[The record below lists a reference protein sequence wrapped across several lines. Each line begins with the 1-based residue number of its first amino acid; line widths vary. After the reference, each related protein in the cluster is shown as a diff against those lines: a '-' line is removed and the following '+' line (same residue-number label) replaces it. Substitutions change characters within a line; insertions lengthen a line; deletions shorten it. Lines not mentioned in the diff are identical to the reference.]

1 MFQGLM
7 PKALDKFS
15 AFILQ
20 PSAFILSPWP
30 LPLLPP
36 RLNPLRLNPVTPE
49 TIVEKPMGITMRAA
63 LLSLGLAFFFGYIIP
78 IVDMKMRNTF
88 LGATHLPPGAVAV
101 LVILLLTVN
110 PLLTMISRQS
120 SRISLVFGAL
130 IVCAALS
137 GFFFTRGGVESLL
150 FWLFGAAAVLM
161 LLTILL
167 NLGKKPLSRNEI
179 LTVYISCLFS
189 TLAPGHGAENV
200 FVVNLIGPFYYA
212 TRENKYLD
220 FMVPYLKP
228 WMTPAIDP
236 ATGGYSEAS
245 KAVVD
250 GWFNNTV
257 TGEVPWG
264 AWLVPLFVWG
274 GAIALMYVMMACLS
288 TMIRKQWAESEA
300 LAFPLLRL
308 PLELT
313 EDVDNKK
320 NGHVIGS
327 FFRNGL
333 MWVGFSIAVF
343 IQALRGLNGYFP
355 DVPTFP
361 LDIATG
367 QLFTEA
373 PWNQIGYTPILVWPV
388 IVGISY
394 LLTAEISF
402 SFWFFYLFIKM
413 QLIGAYLIGYPSAS
427 LPQPV
432 GAFGGGTK
440 AAFTFYQQIGCYLA
454 YVAIILYTGREH
466 LRHIVLR
473 GLGRRRATPE
483 ESEEAM
489 SYPMAF
495 WGFVLSFGLLI
506 AWSMAAGLNPVLAI
520 GMWTLYVVIILAL
533 TRIIAEAGIL
543 FVQHG
548 WAPLGTLG
556 QIFGAGPG
564 SYLLSASS
572 LPAAATIQG
581 GLMTDLRGFIMPS
594 FIQGFKLAHDRKIA
608 LRPLLVLMLACS
620 LITMAMGIYMNVR
633 LGYIQGG
640 LSLDNWYSGGA
651 SEIPA
656 KSTASL
662 VKGVKDASYWNLSWV
677 GVGIL
682 LTYGMMLARSRFAW
696 FPLHPIGLLISQSYP
711 IGQIWFSVFM
721 GWLAKILITKF
732 GGTDS
737 YRKGVP
743 LFLGLALGDV
753 MMMIFWL
760 VIDGWQGKSGH
771 KLMPG

>member
-1 MFQGLM
+1 M
-7 PKALDKFS
+7 AL
-15 AFILQ
+15 A
-20 PSAFILSPWP
+20 
-30 LPLLPP
+30 
-36 RLNPLRLNPVTPE
+36 T
-49 TIVEKPMGITMRAA
+49 TIEKPLGLTMRAV

-110 PLLTMISRQS
+110 PLLTLISRQK
-120 SRISLVFGAL
+120 SRIALVFGAL

-137 GFFFTRGGVESLL
+137 GFCFTRAGTGSLL
-150 FWLFGAAAVLM
+150 FWLFGAGAVLM
-161 LLTILL
+161 LLTLAL
-167 NLGKKPLSRNEI
+167 NLGRQPLSRNEI

-245 KAVVD
+245 KAVSD
-250 GWFNNTV
+250 GWFEGTV
-257 TGEVPWG
+257 TGQVPWG
-264 AWLVPLFVWG
+264 AWLVPLLVWG
-274 GAIALMYVMMACLS
+274 SAIALMYIMMACLS
-288 TMIRKQWAESEA
+288 TMIRKQWAQSEA

-313 EDVDNKK
+313 EDVDKPN
-320 NGHVIGS
+320 NGAVIGS
-327 FFRNGL
+327 FFRNGM
-333 MWVGFSIAVF
+333 MWMGFGLAVF
-343 IQALRGLNGYFP
+343 VQMLRGLHGYFP

-361 LDIATG
+361 LDIDTS

-373 PWNQIGYTPILVWPV
+373 PWNQIGGAPVVVWPI
-388 IVGISY
+388 IVGITY

-402 SFWFFYLFIKM
+402 SFWFFYWFVKF
-413 QLIGAYLIGYPSAS
+413 QLIAAYFFGFPSAA

-432 GAFGGGTK
+432 GAIGGGSK
-440 AAFTFYQQIGCYLA
+440 ATFTFYQQIGCYLA
-454 YVAIILYTGREH
+454 YVGIIVYTGREH
-466 LRHIVLR
+466 LKHIVLR
-473 GLGRRRATPE
+473 GLGRRKAGPE
-483 ESEEAM
+483 EATEPM
-489 SYPMAF
+489 SYPLAF
-495 WGFVLSFGLLI
+495 WGFVLSFGLLVG
-506 AWSMAAGLNPVLAI
+506 WSVAAGLSPVLAFGI
-520 GMWTLYVVIILAL
+520 WTLYVVIILAL

-543 FVQHG
+543 FVQQG
-548 WAPLGTLG
+548 WVPLGTLG
-556 QIFGAGPG
+556 QVFGAGPTHW
-564 SYLLSASS
+564 LLGASS

-581 GLMTDLRGFIMPS
+581 ALMTDLRGFIMPS

-608 LRPLLVLMLACS
+608 LKPLLVLMLACS
-620 LITMAMGIYMNVR
+620 LITMAMGVYMNVR
-633 LGYIQGG
+633 LGYTQGG
-640 LSLDNWYSGGA
+640 LSLDAWYAGA
-651 SEIPA
+651 ASRIPA
-656 KSTASL
+656 DSTANL
-662 VKGVKDASYWNLSWV
+662 VKGVKDASYWNLGWI
-677 GVGIL
+677 GLGIA

-711 IGQIWFSVFM
+711 IGTLWFSVFL
-721 GWLAKILITKF
+721 GWMFKVVITRF

>member
-1 MFQGLM
+1 MAVS
-7 PKALDKFS
+7 PAS
-15 AFILQ
+15 
-20 PSAFILSPWP
+20 PSLHAPAS
-30 LPLLPP
+30 
-36 RLNPLRLNPVTPE
+36 E
-49 TIVEKPMGITMRAA
+49 TIVEKPMGISARAA

-110 PLLTMISRQS
+110 PLLTLISRQK

-130 IVCAALS
+130 IVFAALS
-137 GFFFTRGGVESLL
+137 GFFFMRAGVESLS
-150 FWLFGAAAVLM
+150 FWLFGAGAVLM
-161 LLTILL
+161 LLTLLL
-167 NLGKKPLSRNEI
+167 NLGQRPLSRNEI

-236 ATGGYSEAS
+236 ANGGYGEAS

-250 GWFNNTV
+250 GWFNNSAN
-257 TGEVPWG
+257 GHVPWG
-264 AWLVPLFVWG
+264 AWLVPLLVWG
-274 GAIALMYVMMACLS
+274 SAVALMYIMMACLS
-288 TMIRKQWAESEA
+288 TMIRKQWAQNEA

-313 EDVDNKK
+313 EDVDKPTNALV
-320 NGHVIGS
+320 GG

-333 MWVGFSIAVF
+333 MWIGFGIAVF
-343 IQALRGLNGYFP
+343 IQALRGLHGYFP
-355 DVPTFP
+355 DVPDFP
-361 LDIATG
+361 LSLDNAA

-373 PWNQIGYTPILVWPV
+373 PWNQIGGISINVWPV
-388 IVGISY
+388 IVGITY

-402 SFWFFYLFIKM
+402 SFWFFYWFIKF
-413 QLIGAYLIGYPSAS
+413 QLIGAYLLGFPSAS
-427 LPQPV
+427 LPQPI
-432 GAFGGGTK
+432 GAIGGGSNAT
-440 AAFTFYQQIGCYLA
+440 FTFYQQIGCYLA
-454 YVAIILYTGREH
+454 YVGIIVYTGREH
-466 LRHIVLR
+466 LKHIFLR
-473 GLGRRRATPE
+473 GMGRRRADPE
-483 ESEEAM
+483 EATEAM
-489 SYPMAF
+489 SYPLAF
-495 WGFVLSFGLLI
+495 WGFVLSFGLLVG
-506 AWSMAAGLNPVLAI
+506 WSVAAGLNPVLALAI
-520 GMWTLYVVIILAL
+520 WTLYVVIILAL

-543 FVQHG
+543 FVQQG
-548 WAPLGTLG
+548 WGPLGTLG
-556 QIFGAGPG
+556 QITGAGANHW
-564 SYLLSASS
+564 LLGASS

-620 LITMAMGIYMNVR
+620 LITMAMGVYMNVK
-633 LGYIQGG
+633 LGYEQGG
-640 LSLDNWYSGGA
+640 LSLDPWYSGAA
-651 SEIPA
+651 SRIPA
-656 KSTASL
+656 DTTANL
-662 VKGVKDASYWNLSWV
+662 VKGVQDASYWNLGWI
-677 GVGIL
+677 GLGIA

-696 FPLHPIGLLISQSYP
+696 FPLHPIGLLLSQSYP
-711 IGQIWFSVFM
+711 IGTIWFSVFL
-721 GWLAKILITKF
+721 GWLAKVLITKF

-753 MMMIFWL
+753 MMMVFWL